1 MHPHN
6 APPNFQSD
14 NLNVLFTTA
23 AFICLFLPIVLAG
36 FFALGRFSHNAAALW
51 LFVASVFFYGYWMPE
66 FTFLLL
72 ASVVVNF
79 LIGKRIS
86 SLAGLGAGGKNTRS
100 KRWLVFGVTA
110 NLALL
115 GYYKYANFFMANL
128 DAALGSHWNMAR
140 VILPIGISFF
150 TFTQIAF
157 LADAWRKGVK
167 EYKFSHYGLF
177 VTYFPH
183 LIAGPV
189 LHHAQ
194 MMPQFKN
201 AATYRFITGNF
212 IAGLAIFAFGMM
224 KKIVFADGISPYA
237 DVVFTA
243 ADAGTSPDWQEAWL
257 GAVSYTLQLYFD
269 FSGYS
274 DMAIGLSWMFNVR
287 LPFNFNS
294 PYRATNISDF
304 WRRWHMSLSQFLRDY
319 LYIALGGNR
328 KGVVRR
334 YGNLMATM
342 VLGGLWHGSSWSFIV
357 WGGLHGFYLG
367 LNHGFRALC
376 GTELQSRLQRSR
388 SFGFV
393 SWLLTILSVT
403 VAWVLF
409 RAETLHGAG
418 KMLFSMVSLT
428 TASSVHALL
437 WNAGLSLPRGA
448 LWCCALGAVACLAP
462 NSNRIG
468 DYLLR
473 LCQSATA
480 TRMII
485 AGASAAAVAFLLA
498 INMMRDSVSAFIYF
512 NF

>member
-1 MHPHN
+1 M
-6 APPNFQSD
+6 
-14 NLNVLFTTA
+14 LFTTA

-201 AATYRFITGNF
+201 AATYRFITGNS

-418 KMLFSMVSLT
+418 KILFSMVSLT

-437 WNAGLSLPRGA
+437 WNSGLSLPRGA